1 MYNVRNSNIF
11 KNWNKKCYIALRKQ
25 EQVKY
30 DDYGNE
36 VNSYFEPKE
45 YYFNIQPVNGY
56 FDIVEYGE
64 KVDKMYKAIISYEK
78 YNGVFHEGDIAYL
91 EGKEPENENSDT
103 YGSTGN
109 FVISSVRPQ
118 NLVIAIYFERIQK

>member
-11 KNWNKKCYIALRKQ
+11 RNWNKKCYIALKKQ

-36 VNSYFEPKE
+36 IKSYHQPKE
-45 YYFNIQPVNGY
+45 YYFNIQPVKGY
-56 FDIVEYGE
+56 FDILEYGE
-64 KVDKMYKAIISYEK
+64 KVDKMYKAIIPYEK

-91 EGKEPENENSDT
+91 EGKNPENETSNT
-103 YGSTGN
+103 YGIGGN
-109 FVISSVRPQ
+109 YIISSVRPQ
-118 NLVIAIYFERIQK
+118 NTVIAIYFERIQK

>member
-1 MYNVRNSNIF
+1 MYNVKNSNIF
-11 KNWNKKCYIALRKQ
+11 KNWNKYCYIALRKQ

-36 VNSYFEPKE
+36 IKNFYEPKL
-45 YYFNIQPVNGY
+45 YSFNIQPVNGY
-56 FDIVEYGE
+56 YDLIEYGE
-64 KVDKMYKAIISYEK
+64 KVDKMYKAVIPFEQ

-91 EGKEPENENSDT
+91 EGIKPENETSET
-103 YGSTGN
+103 YGIGGN
-109 FVISSVRPQ
+109 YVISSVRPQ

>member
-1 MYNVRNSNIF
+1 MYNVKTSNIF
-11 KNWNKKCYIALRKQ
+11 KRWNKRCYIALKKQ
-25 EQVKY
+25 EQVKH

-36 VNSYFEPKE
+36 INTYYKPKE

-64 KVDKMYKAIISYEK
+64 KVDKMYRAIIPYEK

-91 EGKEPENENSDT
+91 EGKKPENENQNT
-103 YGSTGN
+103 YGIGGN

-118 NLVIAIYFERIQK
+118 NTVIAIYFERIQK

>member
-1 MYNVRNSNIF
+1 MYNVRTSNIF
-11 KNWNKKCYIALRKQ
+11 KRWNKRCYIALKKQ

-36 VNSYFEPKE
+36 IKAYYKPKE

-64 KVDKMYKAIISYEK
+64 KVDKMYRAIIPYEK

-91 EGKEPENENSDT
+91 EGKKPENETKNT
-103 YGSTGN
+103 YGIGGN

-118 NLVIAIYFERIQK
+118 NTVIAIYFERIQK

>member
-11 KNWNKKCYIALRKQ
+11 RNWNKKCYIAIKKNQ
-25 EQVKY
+25 QVKY

-36 VNSYFEPKE
+36 INYYYQPKE

-64 KVDKMYKAIISYEK
+64 KVDKMYKAIIPYEK

-91 EGKEPENENSDT
+91 EGKVPKDEKPNT
-103 YGSTGN
+103 YGIGGN

-118 NLVIAIYFERIQK
+118 NTVIAIYFERIQK

>member
-1 MYNVRNSNIF
+1 MYNVNGSRIF
-11 KNWNKKCYIALRKQ
+11 KRWNKKCYIALKKQ

-30 DDYGNE
+30 DDYGHE
-36 VNSYFEPKE
+36 INSFYKPKE

-64 KVDKMYKAIISYEK
+64 KVDKMYRAIIPMEQ

-91 EGKEPENENSDT
+91 EGIKPENETPET
-103 YGSTGN
+103 YGIGGN

-118 NLVIAIYFERIQK
+118 NTVIAIYFERIQK

>member
-1 MYNVRNSNIF
+1 MYNVKNSNIF
-11 KNWNKKCYIALRKQ
+11 RNWNKRCYIALKKN

-36 VNSYFEPKE
+36 INSYHKPKE
-45 YYFNIQPVNGY
+45 FYFNIQPVNGY

-64 KVDKMYKAIISYEK
+64 KVDKMYKAVIPMQK

-91 EGKEPENENSDT
+91 EGKKPEGETSET
-103 YGSTGN
+103 YGIGGN
-109 FVISSVRPQ
+109 YVISSVRPQ
-118 NLVIAIYFERIQK
+118 NMVIAIYFERIQK

>member
-1 MYNVRNSNIF
+1 MYNVRSSRIF
-11 KNWNKKCYIALRKQ
+11 KRWNKQCYIALRKK

-30 DDYGNE
+30 DDYGSE
-36 VNSYFEPKE
+36 INSYFKPIE

-56 FDIVEYGE
+56 FDIIEYGE
-64 KVDKMYKAIISYEK
+64 KVDKMYRAIIPYEK

-91 EGKEPENENSDT
+91 EGVKPKGETPET
-103 YGSTGN
+103 YGSGGN

-118 NLVIAIYFERIQK
+118 NTVIAIYFERIQK